1 MINAVVRG
9 GGFLS
14 APAERKKKKIPVNA
28 SLSTITFLY
37 TTSGVQAGQSSRE
50 RTYFVMR
57 ET

>member
-1 MINAVVRG
+1 MPSCEEEDFCLRLLN
-9 GGFLS
+9 
-14 APAERKKKKIPVNA
+14 EKKKIPVNA
-28 SLSTITFLY
+28 SLSTITFIY